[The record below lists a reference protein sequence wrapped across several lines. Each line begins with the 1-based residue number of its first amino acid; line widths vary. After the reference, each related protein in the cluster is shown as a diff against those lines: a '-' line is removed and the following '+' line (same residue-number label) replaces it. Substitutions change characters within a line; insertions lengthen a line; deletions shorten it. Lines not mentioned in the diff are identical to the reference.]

1 MKKVIL
7 LSICV
12 LIFKFSFSFNPNT
25 SKNIM
30 LVDEIEKVNTE
41 TILNTNYQQFKHQV
55 INFETTD
62 FKDYASL
69 KKRRRTKSDNLM
81 LYVAG
86 GLAVATTTLI
96 LTNNPENFT
105 TNSASSVNMGIA
117 IGGTLGCA
125 LFISKYFIDKTR

>member
-7 LSICV
+7 LVICI
-12 LIFKFSFSFNPNT
+12 LIFKFSFAFNPNT

-55 INFETTD
+55 INFETSD
-62 FKDYASL
+62 LHNYANL
-69 KKRRRTKSDNLM
+69 KKRRRSKDDNLM

-86 GLAVATTTLI
+86 GLAVATATLI

-117 IGGTLGCA
+117 IGGTVGCA

>member
-12 LIFKFSFSFNPNT
+12 LIFKFSFAFNPNT

-55 INFETTD
+55 INFETSD
-62 FKDYASL
+62 LRNYANL
-69 KKRRRTKSDNLM
+69 KKRRRSKDDNLM